1 MRRVK
6 KICII
11 LLSIVCLFA
20 IVMIGYSAE
29 NNGNSQKETGA
40 SEQDRTLILEDEELK
55 VSYESGTK
63 AFQVTDYSGYMWN
76 SIVTEELCS
85 SDKLNE
91 TWQRNAKSI
100 FHITYADISDVDPT
114 IKTAYSYDAD
124 IKATKEDSKIYLNCE
139 FASEGIKLVVVLQ
152 VDNGE
157 LVVSVPAEHISEEKE
172 YKLLGIQMLPYFG
185 ASSMQEDGYMVYP
198 DGSGALK
205 YHNSV
210 KSSVTTNHQYSWDVY
225 GSDFLSTDTPQ
236 DNEDKELMSA
246 MLPVYGIKKG
256 EHAFIAYSEVGE
268 EESSINLYP
277 AGMGIE
283 LNRMSFSFRYRTTY
297 NILMSNININGKDT
311 AKNLNGKMYSEEMI
325 DVNHEL
331 RYSFLSGEEADYSGM
346 AGKYRDRLLSNGTL
360 HKSELEENIGVSI
373 DILMAAS
380 AQGFFSDT
388 VSVATTAEQVD
399 DIMGFVDEIGFK
411 NHAMYT
417 LKGWSKG
424 GYGVYPQTEK
434 PDGKVASVSEFVKLL
449 DSNHLVSLQVEL
461 FYANED
467 NGGFS
472 RRSDVIKTANQNVI
486 TDSESKL
493 FWLNADSVNRKY
505 QSINKTYS
513 AANKLNLSFNTI
525 GEILYRDENKDCAM
539 NRGEVR
545 NVLET
550 TLKQAKER
558 GSVSVEGGNLY
569 ALKYADIIY
578 DLPSK
583 SSEYFI
589 SDINIP
595 FCQIVLHGV
604 LPYTGDA
611 GNISSDYDKQILK
624 WLEYGYIPSF
634 ELTYSDS
641 EVLKETNYN
650 DLYSSQYTSNAS
662 RLEEAL
668 EVYKGYISKVK
679 GAYIA
684 EHTVLENGLIKIE
697 YSNGCILYIN
707 YSQQEQTC
715 DNVTVEAEGC
725 VMVGD

>member
-1 MRRVK
+1 MRRLK
-6 KICII
+6 KISI
-11 LLSIVCLFA
+11 LFVSLVCLFA
-20 IVMIGYSAE
+20 VAMIGYSAE
-29 NNGNSQKETGA
+29 NNENSQKVDEA
-40 SEQDRTLILEDEELK
+40 SAKVGTLALEDDKIK
-55 VSYESGTK
+55 VSYDNGTK
-63 AFQVTDYSGYMWN
+63 EIHVTDQSGYAWN
-76 SIVTEELCS
+76 SVVTEDIYS

-91 TWQRNAKSI
+91 TWQRNVKSI

-124 IKATKEDSKIYLNCE
+124 IKATKKDSKIYLNCE
-139 FASEGIKLVVVLQ
+139 FASVGIKLVVVLQ

-157 LVVSVPAEHISEEKE
+157 MVVSVPAEHIAEEKE
-172 YKLLGIQMLPYFG
+172 YKLLGIEMLPYFG
-185 ASSMQEDGYMVYP
+185 ACSTQEDGYMVYP

-210 KSSVTTNHQYSWDVY
+210 KSSVTTNHHYSWDVY
-225 GSDFLSTDTPQ
+225 DSDFLSTDTPKE
-236 DNEDKELMSA
+236 NEDKELMSA

-297 NILMSNININGKDT
+297 NILMSNININGKNT
-311 AKNLNGKMYSEEMI
+311 AKNLNGKMYNEEMI

-331 RYSFLSGEEADYSGM
+331 RYSFLSGEDADYSGM
-346 AGKYRDRLLSNGTL
+346 AGQYRDRLLSNGTL

-373 DILMAAS
+373 QILMAAS

-388 VSVATTAEQVD
+388 VSVATTAEQVN
-399 DIMGFVDEIGFK
+399 DIVGFVDEIGFK
-411 NHAMYT
+411 HHAMYT

-449 DSNHLVSLQVEL
+449 DSDQLVSLQVEL

-472 RRSDVIKTANQNVI
+472 RRSDVIKSANQNVI

-493 FWLNADSVNRKY
+493 FWLNAKNVNQKY
-505 QSINKTYS
+505 KSINKTYS
-513 AANKLNLSFNTI
+513 AANKLNLSFDTI
-525 GEILYRDENKDCAM
+525 GETLYRDENQDSAM

-545 NVLET
+545 SVLEK
-550 TLKQAKER
+550 TLEQAKKR

-569 ALKYADIIY
+569 VLKYADIIY
-578 DLPSK
+578 DLPST
-583 SSEYFI
+583 SSDYFI
-589 SDINIP
+589 SDMNIP
-595 FCQIVLHGV
+595 FLQIVLHGV
-604 LPYTGDA
+604 LPYTGDV
-611 GNISSDYDKQILK
+611 GNLSSDYDKQILK
-624 WLEYGYIPSF
+624 WLEYGYIPAF

-668 EVYKGYISKVK
+668 EVYNGYISKVK

-707 YSQQEQTC
+707 YSQQELTH
-715 DNVTVEAEGC
+715 DNVKVEAEGC
-725 VMVGD
+725 VVVGD

>member
-55 VSYESGTK
+55 VSYEGGTK

-311 AKNLNGKMYSEEMI
+311 AKKLNGKMYSEEMI

-373 DILMAAS
+373 EILMAAS

-467 NGGFS
+467 NRGFS

-493 FWLNADSVNRKY
+493 FWFNADSVNRKY

-589 SDINIP
+589 SDMNIP

-662 RLEEAL
+662 RLEEVL

-684 EHTVLENGLIKIE
+684 EHTVLGNGLIKIE